1 MTRSDDPRAELLEIS
16 ARMRHLQAEHVR
28 SGDGSAVRRKL
39 EAEMSELSD
48 HLERRLA
55 TLVDDEPDREGW
67 RAHAHHSAPH
77 PRCPWRATRRPRRG
91 RRRRRARAAA
101 ALAPLGHRARPA
113 GRRATIE

>member
-67 RAHAHHSAPH
+67 RAHAHHSAPA
-77 PRCPWRATRRPRRG
+77 PEVPVARDEAAPPGETPPARPSGRRPWPR
-91 RRRRRARAAA
+91 
-101 ALAPLGHRARPA
+101 
-113 GRRATIE
+113 